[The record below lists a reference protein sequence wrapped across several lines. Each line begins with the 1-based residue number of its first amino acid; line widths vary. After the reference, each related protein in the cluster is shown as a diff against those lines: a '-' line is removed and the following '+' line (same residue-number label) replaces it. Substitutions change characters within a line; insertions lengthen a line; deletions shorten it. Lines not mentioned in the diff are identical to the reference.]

1 MKRKFAILTILFLF
15 LTGFILAEEGMFL
28 PNELTPA
35 LMAKMHRMGL
45 QLSADQIWKNGGP
58 SLAQAVVNLMGGTG
72 SFVSPKGLIVTNHHV
87 AFGAVQR
94 QSAIKGIDL
103 IHNGF
108 FARTMKEEIPAPGYK
123 ALVLLTIEDVTQKV
137 LKGIKRNMDP
147 LKKYERV
154 EKNIKKI
161 IKKAE
166 KPGYRCEVKS
176 FYGGEKYYLLTYL
189 ELKDIRIVYVPPR
202 SIGNYGGDIDNWM
215 WPSHTGDFSFLRAYV
230 GPDGKPA
237 EYSPNNI
244 PYKPMVYLKVSAK
257 DIDPG
262 DFMFILGYPG
272 RTQRYM
278 PSFYAEFMEKEYY
291 PGRIKFLEG
300 WIKILEQGSKRNKL
314 AMFKNAGM
322 LKGLNN
328 AIKNWKGQLEGFKNL
343 KIVERKRKKENKM
356 LEALEKN
363 PELKAKYGDVFPK
376 YRQLFEEWKTVMKK
390 SLYAGWFAYG
400 SRLLSAAMTID
411 YWTRERTKKKDIDR
425 KPGYMDRDREN
436 LLLSLKLVDASYEP
450 WTDRQVLKYFIK
462 AQGKLPPEYRL
473 KGLVKLLNNDFSD
486 KNIDAF
492 LDRLYKNTVL
502 TNKEER
508 IKLFNSPHKKVL
520 KSGDPFIE
528 LAEAIIPEMDE
539 LEKENKRLSGKALD
553 ITPKY
558 FALWREV
565 FGSDFMYPDAN
576 STLRLT
582 YGTVKGYSPKDAVF
596 YLPQTT
602 LTGVM
607 EKETGKDPFIVP
619 EKLKKLYKNRDFGM
633 YIDPELKDVAVDFL
647 TTHDV
652 TGGNSGSPVLNAR
665 GELVGLLFDG
675 NLESVASDYFFYPP
689 ITRSIS
695 VDSRYVLFITDKFQ
709 GAERILKEMEIVK

>member
-1 MKRKFAILTILFLF
+1 MKKVAILLSIFL
-15 LTGFILAEEGMFL
+15 LIGGSILAEEGMFL
-28 PNELTPA
+28 PNELSPS
-35 LMAKMHRMGL
+35 LMTKMHKMGL
-45 QLSADQIWKNGGP
+45 QLKAEEIWRQGGP

-72 SFVSPKGLIVTNHHV
+72 SFVSPNGLIVTNHHV

-94 QSAIKGIDL
+94 QSALKGIDL
-103 IHNGF
+103 IRNGF
-108 FARTMKEEIPAPGYK
+108 LAKSFKEEIPAPGYK
-123 ALVLLTIEDVTQKV
+123 AYVLLTIDDVTSRV
-137 LKGIKRNMDP
+137 YKGVKKKMDP
-147 LKKYERV
+147 LKKYERI

-161 IKKAE
+161 IKKHE

-176 FYGGEKYYLLTYL
+176 FYGGEKYYLFTYL

-215 WPSHTGDFSFLRAYV
+215 WPRHTGDFSFLRAYV

-237 EYSPNNI
+237 EYSPKNV
-244 PYKPMVYLKVSAK
+244 PYKPMVYLKVSAR

-291 PGRIKFLEG
+291 PGRIKFLQG
-300 WIKILEQGSKRNKL
+300 WINILEEGSKRNRM

-328 AIKNWKGQLEGFKNL
+328 AIKNWKGQLEGFRNL
-343 KIVERKRKKENKM
+343 NVVERKKKKETQLLKAI
-356 LEALEKN
+356 EEN
-363 PELKAKYGDVFPK
+363 PEFKAKYGDVFPR
-376 YRQLFEEWKTVMKK
+376 YRELFQEWKRIMKK
-390 SLYAGWFAYG
+390 SLYAAWFAYG

-411 YWTRERTKKKDIDR
+411 YWTRERMKKKDIER

-436 LLLSLKLVDASYEP
+436 LLLRLKLVDASFEP

-462 AQGKLPPEYRL
+462 EQAKLPEEYRL

-486 KNIDAF
+486 KNIVAF
-492 LDRLYKNTVL
+492 LDNLYKNTVL
-502 TNKEER
+502 TSKEER
-508 IKLFNSPHKKVL
+508 IKLFNSPYKKVL
-520 KSGDPFIE
+520 KSGDPFIK
-528 LAEAIIPEMDE
+528 LAAAIIPELDE
-539 LEKENKRLSGKALD
+539 IEKENKRLAGKALD

-558 FALWREV
+558 FALWKEV

-582 YGTVKGYSPKDAVF
+582 YGTVKGYSPRDAVF

-602 LTGVM
+602 LKGVM

-619 EKLKKLYKNRDFGM
+619 AKLKEIYKSRDFGI
-633 YIDPELKDVAVDFL
+633 YADPDFKDVTVDFL
-647 TTHDV
+647 TTHDT

-675 NLESVASDYFFYPP
+675 NLESVVSDYYFYPP

-709 GAERILKEMEIVK
+709 GAERILKEIEIVK